1 MCPAVV
7 GSPTVP
13 GFLSH
18 VAESTIEAL
27 RGGDAARNAAIIR
40 AVLDGELGPRRD
52 TVLMNAA
59 IALIV
64 AGKEAGGFRDAMA
77 LAATSIDSGAA
88 RTALRLLVEVIGNGV
103 QRHRMRLRDFQFA
116 LALRAAQD
124 FSFFHFVF
132 VHIDFSGTFRA
143 TEHVSILRL
152 DFQPVQLEIPGPTNR
167 RIIYPAYGPA
177 VEAHSPA
184 IQCNSTPSMKE

>member
-1 MCPAVV
+1 MPGKPEEIPLLVFVFRFILVV
-7 GSPTVP
+7 LVFRKITV
-13 GFLSH
+13 F
-18 VAESTIEAL
+18 IEFVV
-27 RGGDAARNAAIIR
+27 
-40 AVLDGELGPRRD
+40 VLGVFV
-52 TVLMNAA
+52 VL
-59 IALIV
+59 IFFV
-64 AGKEAGGFRDAMA
+64 FF
-77 LAATSIDSGAA
+77 
-88 RTALRLLVEVIGNGV
+88 LVEVIGNGV

-124 FSFFHFVF
+124 FSLFHFVF

>member
-1 MCPAVV
+1 MPGKPEEMPLLVFVFRFILVVLVFRKIAVFIEFV
-7 GSPTVP
+7 VVLAV
-13 GFLSH
+13 FL
-18 VAESTIEAL
+18 
-27 RGGDAARNAAIIR
+27 
-40 AVLDGELGPRRD
+40 VLIFF
-52 TVLMNAA
+52 V
-59 IALIV
+59 
-64 AGKEAGGFRDAMA
+64 FF
-77 LAATSIDSGAA
+77 
-88 RTALRLLVEVIGNGV
+88 LVEVIGNGV

-143 TEHVSILRL
+143 TEHVSILRFN
-152 DFQPVQLEIPGPTNR
+152 FQPVQLEIPGPTNQ
-167 RIIYPAYGPA
+167 RIIYPAYGPS